1 MFARNERRLK
11 QPAIKRRFKVV
22 GGCWL
27 GGHVSHGVS
36 RRTRTDRDPAAKAVR
51 FASTKR
57 CFGRAFLIGRA
68 TALRAGA
75 LSETVAIIQ
84 YACGTV
90 VSARAARRTESI
102 EVSSSA

>member
-1 MFARNERRLK
+1 MVRGTFLR
-11 QPAIKRRFKVV
+11 
-22 GGCWL
+22 
-27 GGHVSHGVS
+27 GHVSHGLS
-36 RRTRTDRDPAAKAVR
+36 RRSDRDPAAKAVR

-90 VSARAARRTESI
+90 VSARAGRRTESI
-102 EVSSSA
+102 EVS